1 MNDKDYKKFFDAITD
16 SIATKVLES
25 SIVANEISRLISRRP
40 DVIDKLVGEIDPAK
54 VAEGLAR
61 SINHLSH
68 TGRANNILTA
78 QAASTYSRIMD
89 QASKQATEIITAQMV
104 KDAMEIR

>member
-1 MNDKDYKKFFDAITD
+1 MNDKDYKKFFEAITD

-68 TGRANNILTA
+68 TGRVNNVLTA
-78 QAASTYSRIMD
+78 QAAGTYSKIMD
-89 QASKQATEIITAQMV
+89 QATKQAVDIVAKQIAEDTLNV
-104 KDAMEIR
+104 